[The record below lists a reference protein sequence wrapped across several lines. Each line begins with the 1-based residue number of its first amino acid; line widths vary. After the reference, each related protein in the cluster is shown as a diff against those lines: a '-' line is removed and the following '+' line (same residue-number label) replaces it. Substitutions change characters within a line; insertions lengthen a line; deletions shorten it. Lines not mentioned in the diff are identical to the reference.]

1 MARAAVA
8 GLPMKFHELEGLE
21 RLMLERNDMV
31 RRQTFRSG
39 EEC

>member
-1 MARAAVA
+1 MARVAVP

-31 RRQTFRSG
+31 RCQTFGGG
-39 EEC
+39 EQ